1 MKKNKKGFTLVEI
14 LAVIVVLIIISII
27 AINKVSQVMR
37 TNNENATK
45 ANAVTFI
52 KAIEENASLN
62 RVTGNFNDGT
72 YSVSQIINMGLKV
85 NGTKP
90 VDGSVLIMDGKVLF
104 SCLEYEKFTFQGNKS
119 SSEIVKDKCGE
130 LGSLDGEYEYTG
142 TEKTF
147 TALIDGTYKLEV
159 WGAEGGKAGTATD
172 FVPGGYGSYSVANI
186 HLNKGEKLYINVGGR
201 GTDGQSNVEYA
212 EGGYNGGGRG
222 ARGGRAGRYS
232 GSGGGATSIAT
243 ESGLISTFGN
253 KINKLLIVAGGGAG
267 SWSYPENHNF
277 RTTQVGHAGGYTSTA
292 GISTHATAASAS
304 QTSGYSFGTANA
316 ENTGE
321 SPGAGGGFYG
331 GNSASFSASGGSGYI
346 GNYKLFNRKMYCY
359 NCAASN
365 IFSLETE
372 SVSCVQEEPTEKCA
386 KIGNG
391 YAKITYVTDEDI
403 TDYKYLYS
411 VGNEFKDVTGGW
423 DAGVDQGNGRAE
435 KLKDSLYIYASQ
447 SGSTESH
454 VNTVNAVDIKGY
466 TKLHVIYQITYAY
479 TTDYYGRLNV
489 VTNNS
494 TWIENVGVG
503 VYHGVIDL
511 PSTNSTSIKFRDW
524 DVNIK
529 ILQVY
534 LSKK

>member
-72 YSVSQIINMGLKV
+72 YSVSQIIDMGLKV

-90 VDGSVLIMDGKVLF
+90 LDGSVLILDGKVLF
-104 SCLEYEKFTFQGNKS
+104 SCLEYEKFTFQGNRS

-172 FVPGGYGSYSVANI
+172 FVPGGYGSYSVASI

-201 GTDGQSNVEYA
+201 GTDGQSSVEYA

-222 ARGGRAGRYS
+222 ARGGREGRYS

-243 ESGLISTFGN
+243 ESGLISTLF
-253 KINKLLIVAGGGAG
+253 V
-267 SWSYPENHNF
+267 
-277 RTTQVGHAGGYTSTA
+277 
-292 GISTHATAASAS
+292 
-304 QTSGYSFGTANA
+304 
-316 ENTGE
+316 
-321 SPGAGGGFYG
+321 SP
-331 GNSASFSASGGSGYI
+331 
-346 GNYKLFNRKMYCY
+346 
-359 NCAASN
+359 
-365 IFSLETE
+365 
-372 SVSCVQEEPTEKCA
+372 
-386 KIGNG
+386 
-391 YAKITYVTDEDI
+391 
-403 TDYKYLYS
+403 
-411 VGNEFKDVTGGW
+411 
-423 DAGVDQGNGRAE
+423 
-435 KLKDSLYIYASQ
+435 
-447 SGSTESH
+447 
-454 VNTVNAVDIKGY
+454 
-466 TKLHVIYQITYAY
+466 
-479 TTDYYGRLNV
+479 
-489 VTNNS
+489 
-494 TWIENVGVG
+494 
-503 VYHGVIDL
+503 
-511 PSTNSTSIKFRDW
+511 
-524 DVNIK
+524 
-529 ILQVY
+529 
-534 LSKK
+534 